1 MSSATLALVAAAAA
15 FLQPQPQPL
24 ASILQSH
31 AAVQFIPSRSGT
43 GSIAAVATN
52 NIAEA
57 TSWIRL
63 PTRSLAIFAEENHHH
78 HQQQRKRSVRDGYAI
93 TAKYTVPD
101 SIHMATPLPDVL
113 CSVDSERFP
122 SMSRARKSCRRGE
135 ALLNGLEGRCITTAR
150 AGDVIELQARVN
162 AGYTPR
168 GKAPFDVE
176 VVYEDDALAVVY
188 KPAGVCTHPPPGGAV
203 GGSMRTA
210 IQYTLKPPPAGS
222 VGALYRPHTCHRLDK
237 PTSGLLLC
245 AKTKPALVAIQ
256 RGFARRQVH
265 KRYCAIV
272 SGFVEGDEG
281 LVDLPI
287 DDKTAVTKWVVTRRA
302 RSLKL
307 GGSHLTEL
315 ALYPK
320 TGRTHQLRIHCAEAL
335 KCPILGDK
343 TYGGEDVGSG
353 LFLSAVELTFVHPSS
368 YAGNEGQEGAEESAT
383 AVPAD
388 EPLPEPLNVVC
399 ASPKKFDAL
408 MEREQARWDRLA
420 EASDG

>member
-1 MSSATLALVAAAAA
+1 MPFLVLPIFFAN
-15 FLQPQPQPL
+15 FVGV
-24 ASILQSH
+24 SRV
-31 AAVQFIPSRSGT
+31 AVVST
-43 GSIAAVATN
+43 A
-52 NIAEA
+52 
-57 TSWIRL
+57 WIRL
-63 PTRSLAIFAEENHHH
+63 PARAPTIVLHEDT
-78 HQQQRKRSVRDGYAI
+78 QRKRSVRDGYAI
-93 TAKYTVPD
+93 TDKYIVPD
-101 SIHMATPLPDVL
+101 SVQLAMPLPDVL
-113 CSVDSERFP
+113 CIVDAQRFP

-135 ALLNGLEGRCITTAR
+135 ALVNGLEGRCITTAR

-265 KRYCAIV
+265 KRYAAIV
-272 SGFVEGDEG
+272 GGHVEGDQG
-281 LVDLPI
+281 LIELPVDG
-287 DDKTAVTKWVVTRRA
+287 KNAVTRWVVTRRA

-320 TGRTHQLRIHCAEAL
+320 TGRTHQLRVHCAEAL
-335 KCPILGDK
+335 KCAILGDK

-353 LFLSAVELTFVHPSS
+353 LFLSAVELTFAHPSS
-368 YAGNEGQEGAEESAT
+368 GEDEGAQDQESAT
-383 AVPAD
+383 ASAFPKSSAPPAARS

-408 MEREQARWDRLA
+408 LEREQERWVRL
-420 EASDG
+420 SN